1 MKASLVLNHP
11 RIILAIGMACF
22 IGFGLCSLFSFPTE
36 PAWVIAGFAAFA
48 LLGAYL
54 TAGYFL
60 ERYELSENG
69 LVGRTV
75 LGMNKAVEWSDL
87 QSVQYCQ
94 YPRAWFRLTARSGA
108 VVRVSFGLQRLPGF
122 AQLVLSRAPSSSID
136 ETTYT
141 VLRSVAAGHDPPMRL
156 N

>member
-1 MKASLVLNHP
+1 MVLNHP
-11 RIILAIGMACF
+11 QIILAVGMACF
-22 IGFGLCSLFSFPTE
+22 IGSGLCGLLSFPTE
-36 PAWVIAGFAAFA
+36 PAWGTAIFAAFTS
-48 LLGAYL
+48 LGAYL
-54 TAGYFL
+54 TMGYFL

-69 LVGRTV
+69 LVGRTA

-94 YPRAWFRLTARSGA
+94 YPRAWFRLTASSGT
-108 VVRVSFGLQRLPGF
+108 VVRVSFGLQGLPDF
-122 AQLVLSRAPSSSID
+122 AQLVLNRAPNGSID

-156 N
+156 I